1 MKKSL
6 KTILALCAAAVLSV
20 GCALSVAACGEEPE
34 YYDDITKTLK
44 LTKSFE
50 GKVLESDDG
59 IEEVT
64 LPGSTTDGDTT
75 YFRLSGGGSVTVRY
89 QGVDTPESTGAV
101 EKWGKA
107 ASIFTDTRLKS
118 ATKIV
123 LESASGHAPEKD
135 SVGGRSLCY
144 VWYKTEQDDF
154 KCLNLELVENGY
166 SKNKENAENAYYSY
180 FQKAE
185 EFARGKKL
193 HLHDP
198 DLEDPLFDTSVRT
211 MSIKDFEEHP
221 ENYAENMKVHLHA
234 YVLEK
239 LTKSGYTY
247 TIAQYDA
254 ETNTVYTF
262 TAYTGHEAGGGLLQV
277 GGLYHIVGTL
287 QKFSGNWQVAGL
299 NYDNDYKTTQGEESE
314 HSWREQSSYFLTF
327 DASNDYFT
335 GSNVNGGIN
344 NYGNVTVGEVT
355 KDGSTLTF
363 KGTATNKFDTTAT
376 FTFTVKVPDDYVD
389 GTIAEGDVIR
399 VKGCYR
405 FTDGSDE
412 LTIVN
417 YTDIVK

>member
-6 KTILALCAAAVLSV
+6 KTILALCTAAVLSV
-20 GCALSVAACGEEPE
+20 GCAFAVAACGEEPDH
-34 YYDDITKTLK
+34 YDDITKTLK
-44 LTKSFE
+44 LTRSFE

-75 YFRLSGGGSVTVRY
+75 FFKLSGGGYVTVRY

-107 ASIFTDTRLKS
+107 ASIFTDTQLKS

-123 LESASGHAPEKD
+123 LESARDGAPEKD

-144 VWYKTEQDDF
+144 VWYKTEKDDF

-166 SKNKENAENAYYSY
+166 SKNKEDADNAYYSY

-193 HLHDP
+193 RLHNP
-198 DLEDPLFDTSVRT
+198 DLVDPLFDTSVQS

-239 LTKSGYTY
+239 LSKSGITY
-247 TIAQYDA
+247 TIAQYDE
-254 ETNTVYTF
+254 ETGKVYTF
-262 TAYTGHEAGGGLLQV
+262 TVYAGHVSGDGKLQV

-287 QKFSGNWQVAGL
+287 QKFSGNWQIAGI
-299 NYDNDYKTTQGEESE
+299 NYDNDYKKTQGEKSE
-314 HSWREQSSYFLTF
+314 HSWREQSSYYLTF
-327 DASNDYFT
+327 DATNDYYT
-335 GSNVNGGIN
+335 GANINYGIN

-355 KDGSTLTF
+355 KNGSVLTF
-363 KGTATNKFDTTAT
+363 EGTATDKYDETKT

-389 GTIAEGDVIR
+389 GTIEKGNIIR

-412 LTIVN
+412 LTIVD